1 MRVLVTGGAGFIG
14 SQLVDAL
21 CARGDDVVV
30 LDDLSTGSRENVDA
44 ASVLV
49 EGSIAEESTVREAM
63 RGCELVFHQAAHKAV
78 MRSVEQPL
86 STDLANTHGT
96 LTILKCAHD
105 EGVGRVVYA
114 SSSSV
119 YGGAAHV
126 PTREDES
133 TVPRSPYAVT
143 KLAGEHYCRVFTE
156 LYGLETI
163 ALRYFNVYG
172 PRQRP
177 DATYAAVIPLF
188 IRALA
193 QGNRPVVH
201 GDGRQSRDFT
211 FIDDVVA
218 ANLAAAAAPAQT
230 CAGKVYNVA
239 GGASYSLLDL
249 LDVLGRI
256 MDVHP
261 EPSFAAPRAGDV
273 RMSRAD
279 VSAAERD
286 LDFRC
291 AVGFE
296 DGLRATVAWFGDRFA
311 GDDSA
316 AATTLDAT

>member
-1 MRVLVTGGAGFIG
+1 MRVLVSGGAGFIG
-14 SQLVDAL
+14 SHLVDAL
-21 CARGDDVVV
+21 VARGDDVVV
-30 LDDLSTGSRENVDA
+30 LDDFSMGYRENVDDA
-44 ASVLV
+44 AVLV
-49 EGSIAEESTVREAM
+49 EGSVADESVVREAM

-78 MRSVEQPL
+78 VRSVEQPL
-86 STDLANTHGT
+86 PTDLANTHGT
-96 LTILKCAHD
+96 LTMLKCAHD
-105 EGVGRVVYA
+105 EGVGRVVHA

-119 YGGAAHV
+119 YGGAAHL
-126 PTREDES
+126 PTREDEPLI
-133 TVPRSPYAVT
+133 PRSPYAVT
-143 KLAGEHYCRVFTE
+143 KLAAEHYCRVFSE

-188 IRALA
+188 IDALA
-193 QGNRPVVH
+193 HGNRPVVH
-201 GDGRQSRDFT
+201 GDGTQSRDFT
-211 FIDDVVA
+211 FISDVVA

-230 CAGKVYNVA
+230 CAGKAYNIA
-239 GGASYSLLDL
+239 GGGSYSLLDL

-256 MDVHP
+256 IGVRP
-261 EPSFAAPRAGDV
+261 EPSFAPPRAGDV

-296 DGLRATVAWFGDRFA
+296 EGLRATVAWFSERFA
-311 GDDSA
+311 GSDSP
-316 AATTLDAT
+316 AATSLDPT